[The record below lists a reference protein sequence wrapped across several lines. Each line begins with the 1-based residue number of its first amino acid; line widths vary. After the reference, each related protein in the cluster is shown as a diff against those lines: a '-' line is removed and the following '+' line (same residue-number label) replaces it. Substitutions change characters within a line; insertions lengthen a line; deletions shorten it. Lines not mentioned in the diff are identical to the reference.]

1 MKKMH
6 VILLFAALAILTSCG
21 EAILDPEPLAEDA
34 APIVFNLTASHPDAT
49 KAVKTGWENGDAI
62 FVFFDK
68 VAAPKFLKMS
78 YNGSVWSSAEYEGA
92 MATPGALGL
101 KNGDTGNMRA
111 VFLPFG
117 SDATVSASGTSFT
130 FSKTYYTYY
139 LTATLDYT
147 VSNGKV
153 NGAFQME
160 IPDDYVQFFVEDA
173 AATDEEAYLL
183 ETDAVIPV
191 GVASIAADGTI
202 TETNDK
208 TYVDD
213 MPGYVYDNGTD
224 PKGYVFT
231 GKLNRSYAY
240 SGSYYFAKT
249 RTADNSRADYFVT
262 GNTLTSHS
270 AVKLP
275 ANNNVYESEDF
286 GANGKWIPV
295 GPDKFVNFY
304 NSSGENPFFVSWA
317 TCNYGASFPE
327 ERGETLLSFDKA
339 IATQGSIEITS
350 SLRLPSKDLFSIL
363 ANQTHTAI
371 TVHGKHGYVIS
382 ASRGFI
388 FLPATS
394 DAPNWE
400 YWSGEEHNESD
411 RKKAWF
417 LEGTTTNL
425 AMAYADKT
433 RTMGVRHT
441 SIR

>member
-295 GPDKFVNFY
+295 GPDLFVNFY
-304 NSSGENPFFVSWA
+304 SGSAQSQPNLAWA
-317 TCNYGASFPE
+317 TCNYGASKPE
-327 ERGETLLSFDKA
+327 EIGTRLSFID
-339 IATQGSIEITS
+339 ATAYDNSNKTIS
-350 SLRLPSKDLFSIL
+350 LPSPDIFNPIGNKSFK
-363 ANQTHTAI
+363 QTALTI
-371 TVHGKHGYVIS
+371 HGQAGFVFS

-388 FLPATS
+388 YLPVTTGTS
-394 DAPNWE
+394 TCD
-400 YWSGEEHNESD
+400 YWSNGANND
-411 RKKAWF
+411 DTAWYF
-417 LEGTTTNL
+417 SFSGPGTDDENKYMFYQSKTQEL
-425 AMAYADKT
+425 A
-433 RTMGVRHT
+433 VRM
-441 SIR
+441 IR